1 MKLEEIEK
9 FHQENN
15 ILKNQASTLKRIK
28 SINELTP
35 TEEYY
40 FRRIILLICFI
51 NSILGYYLLSNSSF
65 YFIPK
70 YKFLYHKELKYFVI
84 IYSLNLLLTLIISF
98 LISLF
103 IYIIYS
109 IFIKKRS
116 KTEISVDEVSLIPYA
131 FTIFIILDI
140 ILYFSALPCSLFL
153 MLKMLK
159 NIYYSNYRKYILLYI
174 FIGINSIIGLILLYI
189 LIVMIIKNATHSVK
203 QIKFD
208 FDESKL
214 NKIKD
219 EVNGAMKNVH
229 KKKRKSE

>member
-1 MKLEEIEK
+1 MKLDEIEK

-15 ILKNQASTLKRIK
+15 VLPNQSSTLRRIK
-28 SINELTP
+28 SINELSS

-51 NSILGYYLLSNSSF
+51 NSILGYYLLSNYSF

-70 YKFLYHKELKYFVI
+70 EKFVYHNELKYFVI

-98 LISLF
+98 LISLS

-109 IFIKKRS
+109 IFIKKRN
-116 KTEISVDEVSLIPYA
+116 KTKLPIDEISLIPYS

-140 ILYFSALPCSLFL
+140 ILYFATLPCSIFFL
-153 MLKMLK
+153 WKMK
-159 NIYYSNYRKYILLYI
+159 NNEIYSDYKKYKLIYI
-174 FIGINSIIGLILLYI
+174 FIGINSIIGFILLYI
-189 LIVMIIKNATHSVK
+189 LIVMIIKNVTHSVK

-214 NKIKD
+214 SKIKN
-219 EVNGAMKNVH
+219 EVNEAMKVSH
-229 KKKRKSE
+229 KKKRKTE

>member
-103 IYIIYS
+103 IYITYL
-109 IFIKKRS
+109 IFIKKRN
-116 KTEISVDEVSLIPYA
+116 KANIPVDEVSLIPYT

-140 ILYFSALPCSLFL
+140 ILYFSALPCSILL
-153 MLKMLK
+153 IWKMTK
-159 NIYYSNYRKYILLYI
+159 NIFYSNYKKYILLYI

-208 FDESKL
+208 FDETKL
-214 NKIKD
+214 SKIKE
-219 EVNGAMKNVH
+219 EVNEAMKNAH
-229 KKKRKSE
+229 KNKRKTE

>member
-40 FRRIILLICFI
+40 FRRIILFICFI

-70 YKFLYHKELKYFVI
+70 QKFLYYKELKFFI
-84 IYSLNLLLTLIISF
+84 IVYSLNLLLTLIISF
-98 LISLF
+98 LIALI
-103 IYIIYS
+103 IYILYV
-109 IFIKKRS
+109 IFIKKRN
-116 KTEISVDEVSLIPYA
+116 KTNISVDEISLIPYT

-140 ILYFSALPCSLFL
+140 ILYFASLPCSLFL
-153 MLKMLK
+153 LWKMIK
-159 NIYYSNYRKYILLYI
+159 NIFYSDYRKYMLLYI
-174 FIGINSIIGLILLYI
+174 FIGINCIIGLILLYT

-208 FDESKL
+208 FEENKL
-214 NKIKD
+214 SKIKD
-219 EVNGAMKNVH
+219 EVKEAMKNVH
-229 KKKRKSE
+229 KKKRKTE

>member
-28 SINELTP
+28 SINELAP

-40 FRRIILLICFI
+40 FRRIILFICFI

-70 YKFLYHKELKYFVI
+70 QKFLYYKELKFFI
-84 IYSLNLLLTLIISF
+84 IVYSLNLLFTLIISF
-98 LISLF
+98 LIALI
-103 IYIIYS
+103 IYILYV
-109 IFIKKRS
+109 IFIKKRN
-116 KTEISVDEVSLIPYA
+116 KTNISVDE
-131 FTIFIILDI
+131 ILDI
-140 ILYFSALPCSLFL
+140 ILYFASLPCSLFL
-153 MLKMLK
+153 LWKMIK
-159 NIYYSNYRKYILLYI
+159 NIFYSDYRKYMLLYI
-174 FIGINSIIGLILLYI
+174 FIGINCIIGLILLYT